1 MTFVIRSINVEMKQL
16 TKIRRQGKEK
26 VENGI
31 SWDSKTQRIPLTAEK
46 SSSWNSN
53 IFININM
60 TKIILLSKIMQLN
73 YQWKAEDMS

>member
-16 TKIRRQGKEK
+16 TKIRRQRKEK

>member
-1 MTFVIRSINVEMKQL
+1 MTFVLRSINVEMKQL
-16 TKIRRQGKEK
+16 TKIRRQRKEK

-53 IFININM
+53 IFTNINM

-73 YQWKAEDMS
+73 YQWKVEDMS